1 MESTS
6 VESKRVAER
15 RDRTFLAVMLA
26 SWGALMLVDR
36 VWEHVGISE
45 VTLLALGV
53 LAFVW
58 GCVARWLT
66 PLAVGSVMTGLG
78 TGVVLAANAP
88 DSRGAMVQGG
98 LFLLSFASGWAV
110 LALTSTLIAVPTQR
124 WAWIPAATL
133 ATLGTALLL
142 GSGGQVLLDVLA
154 WAMPIVLVVG
164 ALSYLLVRGRADIG
178 RLPRSAAAPHRRQL
192 NAR

>member
-1 MESTS
+1 
-6 VESKRVAER
+6 
-15 RDRTFLAVMLA
+15 MLA
-26 SWGALMLVDR
+26 YWGALMLVDR
-36 VWEHVGISE
+36 VWKHVGINE
-45 VTLLALGV
+45 GALLALGD

-58 GCVARWLT
+58 GFVARWLT

-78 TGVVLAANAP
+78 TGVLAANAP

-98 LFLLSFASGWAV
+98 LFLLSFASGWAL
-110 LALTSTLIAVPTQR
+110 LALTSTLIAVPIQR
-124 WAWIPAATL
+124 WAWIPAAAL

-142 GSGGQVLLDVLA
+142 GSGGQVLLDVVA

-164 ALSYLLVRGRADIG
+164 ALSYLAGAGRPDIG
-178 RLPRSAAAPHRRQL
+178 RLPRSAAAAHRRHL